1 MIARRKPAPSKSSQ
15 PNWHEGFLH
24 LLPAIRKCL
33 RHAFR
38 NLRGDDQ
45 DEAIAETTANALVAY
60 ARLVEKGKA
69 DIAYAT
75 PLAMFAI
82 KQFRCGRRTGT
93 KLNVKD
99 LSSPYCHAMKGV
111 FIQRLDRF
119 DDEEGV
125 WKEIL
130 IEDGHATPAELAA
143 SRIDFPAWL
152 KTLSRRDRKLAL
164 KLATGETTGT
174 VATLFK
180 VSAGRI
186 SQIRREL
193 MESWRKFVGDEP
205 MPEPEPA

>member
-1 MIARRKPAPSKSSQ
+1 MVRRSLKVVPHEEPE
-15 PNWHEGFLH
+15 WHQGFMR
-24 LLPAIRKCL
+24 LLPGIRKCV

-38 NLRGDDQ
+38 NLQPDAR

-60 ARLVEKGKA
+60 ARLAAKGKE

-82 KQFRCGRRTGT
+82 KQFHCGRRTGS

-99 LSSPYCHAMKGV
+99 ISSAYCQTMKGV
-111 FIQRLDRF
+111 RVGRLDRF
-119 DDEEGV
+119 DAEESV

-130 IEDGHATPAELAA
+130 IEDGHATPADLAA

-152 KTLSRRDRKLAL
+152 RTISKRDRKLAM

-174 VATLFK
+174 VSRLFE

-193 MESWRKFVGDEP
+193 MESWRKFVGEEP
-205 MPEPEPA
+205 MPEAEPA

>member
-1 MIARRKPAPSKSSQ
+1 MVARRKPAPRKPSQ
-15 PNWHEGFLH
+15 PEWHEGFMR
-24 LLPAIRKCL
+24 LLPGIRKHA

-38 NLRGDDQ
+38 NLRDEAR

-69 DIAYAT
+69 DIGYAT

-82 KQFRCGRRTGT
+82 KQFHCGRRTGT

-99 LSSPYCHAMKGV
+99 ISSPYCQTMKGV
-111 FIQRLDRF
+111 RVGRLDRF
-119 DDEEGV
+119 DDEEGF

-130 IEDGHATPAELAA
+130 IEDKNAGPAEIAA
-143 SRIDFPAWL
+143 SRMDFAGWL

-174 VATLFK
+174 VSQLFK
-180 VSAGRI
+180 ISAGRI

-193 MESWRKFVGDEP
+193 MESWRRFVGEEP
-205 MPEPEPA
+205 MPAPEPA

>member
-1 MIARRKPAPSKSSQ
+1 MGTSRSNGSRRPDCS
-15 PNWHEGFLH
+15 WHQGFLQ
-24 LLPAIRKCL
+24 LLPGIRKCA

-38 NLRGDDQ
+38 HLHGDAR

-60 ARLVEKGKA
+60 ARLAEKGKA

-82 KQFRCGRRTGT
+82 KQFHCGRRVGT

-99 LSSPYCHAMKGV
+99 VSSAYCRAMKGV
-111 FIQRLDRF
+111 VVERLDRF
-119 DDEEGV
+119 DEQEKI

-130 IEDGHATPAELAA
+130 LEDRTAGPAEIAA
-143 SRIDFPAWL
+143 SRMDFAGWL

-164 KLATGETTGT
+164 KLAVGEGTGT
-174 VATLFK
+174 VARLFK

-186 SQIRREL
+186 SQLRREL
-193 MESWRKFVGDEP
+193 MESWRKFIGEEP
-205 MPEPEPA
+205 LPEPEPA